1 MGISL
6 ESGGA
11 VAGVSDDLAGS
22 AGFSA
27 ESAGAAAVPAAEEPA
42 SLSDDEE
49 QPAVAASTPARI
61 KAGQGNDQV
70 KSNRMGRLL
79 RGTGI

>member
-22 AGFSA
+22 AGFS